1 MQTMLSSVPG
11 RDGLRD
17 TLVNVSAGSHARGT
31 ESSDPGHK
39 RRLIRL
45 PRRPAP
51 GRPEGGRGRLWRIGT
66 PLVVLAC
73 GGLFVVSANNSE
85 GTDLRPGRYT
95 DLAALVEDEAD
106 SYDALRD
113 KVAALDAQVTMLS
126 TAVSDREVNRY
137 QRKIERLRDPA
148 GLEPRRGPG
157 VTIVLSDAPEDV
169 INETTG
175 DVNLLLVHQQDI
187 QAVVNALWKGG
198 ASAVTIQGQRVVS
211 TTGIKCEGNSV
222 QLQGVPYPQPYVI
235 QAVGDQTALSAAVDD
250 DSYVARYRRDAA
262 NPEISVGW
270 DLELENSLTAPA
282 YGPLLS
288 FSYATPLTDKTP

>member
-1 MQTMLSSVPG
+1 M
-11 RDGLRD
+11 
-17 TLVNVSAGSHARGT
+17 
-31 ESSDPGHK
+31 
-39 RRLIRL
+39 
-45 PRRPAP
+45 P
-51 GRPEGGRGRLWRIGT
+51 GRPASRRPLSRRARLWRIGT

-73 GGLFVVSANNSE
+73 GSLFVVSANNSE

-95 DLAALVEDEAD
+95 DLASLVDDEAD
-106 SYDALRD
+106 SYASLRE

-126 TAVSDREVNRY
+126 SAVSDREVNRY

-169 INETTG
+169 INSTTG

-198 ASAVTIQGQRVVS
+198 ASAVTIAGQRIVT
-211 TTGIKCEGNSV
+211 TTGIKCEGNSI

-235 QAVGDQTALSAAVDD
+235 QAVGDQEALLDAVDD
-250 DSYVARYRRDAA
+250 DPNVQGYRDDAA
-262 NPEISVGW
+262 DPDISVGW
-270 DLELENSLTAPA
+270 DLTLEDAVIAPGYDGLTD
-282 YGPLLS
+282 L
-288 FSYATPLTDKTP
+288 SYATPLAGKAP